1 MALYVYDYDYEMLS
15 VGVLQ
20 LLNQPVGYSNDS
32 GNSYQQCEESTGKF
46 CTTVH
51 LLEKVSE

>member
-51 LLEKVSE
+51 LLEEVSE